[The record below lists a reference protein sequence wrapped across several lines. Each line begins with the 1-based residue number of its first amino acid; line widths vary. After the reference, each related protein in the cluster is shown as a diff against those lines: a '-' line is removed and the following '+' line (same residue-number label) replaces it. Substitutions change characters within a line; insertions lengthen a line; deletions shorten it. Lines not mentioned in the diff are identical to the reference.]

1 MGPKIDGNSPV
12 LRTQSRWRAK
22 AAVKVGEGGDE
33 VASVVT
39 VEQDQ

>member
-1 MGPKIDGNSPV
+1 MGPKIDGNSPT
-12 LRTQSRWRAK
+12 LRTQSQWHVE